1 MFLAGIP
8 DGVPASLFVCS
19 PRFILMAIV
28 ATLIVDGP
36 TPLQG
41 EIEVAGAK
49 SSMSKLLTVERC
61 EFANVP
67 AIGDTE
73 ITKAISEG
81 LAPAA
86 LRGAEFSVP
95 DLRAAFTYLIAGVC
109 AEGRSV
115 NPRGRRTR
123 PRLRGDRQ
131 GPAGIGRGNRRKTGL
146 TRK

>member
-49 SSMSKLLTVERC
+49 SSMSKLQTVERC

-73 ITKAISEG
+73 ITKAISEW
-81 LAPAA
+81 LAP
-86 LRGAEFSVP
+86 LLHRHGWGVS
-95 DLRAAFTYLIAGVC
+95 AG
-109 AEGRSV
+109 S
-115 NPRGRRTR
+115 
-123 PRLRGDRQ
+123 
-131 GPAGIGRGNRRKTGL
+131 PARRGNFGPGSARCFYLPDRWGL
-146 TRK
+146 R

>member
-1 MFLAGIP
+1 M
-8 DGVPASLFVCS
+8 FVCS

-73 ITKAISEG
+73 ITKAISEW
-81 LAPAA
+81 LAPD
-86 LRGAEFSVP
+86 LGAV
-95 DLRAAFTYLIAGVC
+95 G
-109 AEGRSV
+109 
-115 NPRGRRTR
+115 
-123 PRLRGDRQ
+123 
-131 GPAGIGRGNRRKTGL
+131 
-146 TRK
+146 